1 MGILIPQIPT
11 PTTSSQVTAY
21 INIINS
27 ANAIAN
33 PKNQPRRR
41 LCPSTIEL
49 ILSVTLPDVYP
60 GPKIGAPWLS
70 VALG

>member
-1 MGILIPQIPT
+1 MPQIPT
-11 PTTSSQVTAY
+11 PTTKSQVTAY

-27 ANAIAN
+27 ANDIAN
-33 PKNQPRRR
+33 PKNHPRRR

-70 VALG
+70 AALG